1 MRIRNMI
8 LAIMIASCLIA
19 CGGGSGAGSGG
30 GLTLKINGAD
40 VPFEVK
46 STGVYPSTKTFTF
59 TKDGQSTMTKAVN
72 HYIALAN
79 FEMETRGPVTMGRT
93 LAADGETRVI
103 MQIVGAEG
111 TDEKATMKA
120 GTYMPKCDKYSC
132 IEFLQ
137 LSRYAGGKEEK
148 ITVDMKK
155 AEGEVRI
162 TSVTKD
168 TISGEIDLTEGGNS
182 VKGPFTAKITTKR

>member
-1 MRIRNMI
+1 MI
-8 LAIMIASCLIA
+8 MVLVIASCLIA
-19 CGGGSGAGSGG
+19 CGGGAGTGAGG
-30 GLTLKINGAD
+30 GLTLKMNGAD

-72 HYIALAN
+72 HYIALAS

-103 MQIVGAEG
+103 FQIVGEEG
-111 TDEKATMKA
+111 TDEKAKVKP
-120 GTYMPKCDKYSC
+120 GTYTTKCEKYNC
-132 IEFLQ
+132 VDFVN
-137 LSRYAGGKEEK
+137 LSRFANGKEEK
-148 ITVDMKK
+148 ISVDTQK
-155 AEGEVRI
+155 AAGEVRI
-162 TSVTKD
+162 TSVTED
-168 TISGEIDLTEGGNS
+168 TISGEVDITEGGHS

>member
-1 MRIRNMI
+1 
-8 LAIMIASCLIA
+8 MIASCLIA